1 MKYWTYSKFSHSCFQ
16 TQTGIFLYLASGIIN
31 QKTLQ
36 QNCSRIIFKENI
48 TSTEDTL
55 NDRLSG
61 INSLLFSN
69 LGGIL
74 HKQIWTSL
82 AWQWAKHNWR
92 NVKRNEKLIRR
103 GCKLAIRQWK
113 WLAKNLDQSK
123 KIVKCKVGQGKQ
135 QNKFWNR
142 CTY

>member
-1 MKYWTYSKFSHSCFQ
+1 MEEGSIVNLNINIKYEL
-16 TQTGIFLYLASGIIN
+16 TQGYLILVSRPKLEYLDISLSGIIN

-61 INSLLFSN
+61 LNSLLFSN

-74 HKQIWTSL
+74 H
-82 AWQWAKHNWR
+82 N
-92 NVKRNEKLIRR
+92 
-103 GCKLAIRQWK
+103 
-113 WLAKNLDQSK
+113 
-123 KIVKCKVGQGKQ
+123 
-135 QNKFWNR
+135 
-142 CTY
+142 